1 MTKNLIY
8 DVLMYAHENKNISYR
23 KIAHDILD
31 KYQKEFRDRDF
42 VVDFNGIDITK
53 KHLWPFLKYSPFQHV
68 LKSEDRE
75 NRYYLYDDIQT
86 ILTPNDNELISI
98 GSGYIGQNGIFVIG
112 MAAGFF
118 TNDADDKIS
127 QPFKPSFFFQN
138 TSEMLRSGFGSDLK
152 DVYFTNASKI
162 AVEKNLMNES
172 YESNY
177 EKYWPI
183 LNNEIEFLKPRRI
196 LAAGTNVYT
205 FLRKKGLDCQ
215 KIYHPS
221 YFIYQG
227 KQKESI
233 YYYRNIIKG

>member
-1 MTKNLIY
+1 MIH
-8 DVLMYAHENKNISYR
+8 DVVMYAHTHKHLSYR

-31 KYQKEFRDRDF
+31 KYQREFRDRDF
-42 VVDFNGIDITK
+42 VVNLQGIDITK
-53 KHLWPFLKYSPFQHV
+53 KHVWPFLKYSPFQHV
-68 LKSEDRE
+68 LLEKDVE
-75 NRYYLYDDIQT
+75 NRYPLYNDIQS

-98 GSGYIGQNGIFVIG
+98 GSGYIGQNGVMVIG

-118 TNDADDKIS
+118 TNDDDDKIS

-138 TSEMLRSGFGSDLK
+138 TSEMLRSGFGPNLK
-152 DVYFTNASKI
+152 EVYFTNASKI

-183 LNNEIEFLKPRRI
+183 LEHEINVLKPKRI
-196 LAAGTNVYT
+196 LAAGTNVYK
-205 FLRKKGLDCQ
+205 FLKDKGLNCQ

-233 YYYRNIIKG
+233 YYYRNIIEE

>member
-1 MTKNLIY
+1 MVKDLIHDIVLYAHTHKNL
-8 DVLMYAHENKNISYR
+8 SYR
-23 KIAHDILD
+23 KIAHDILE
-31 KYQKEFRDRDF
+31 KYQAEFRDRDF
-42 VVDFNGIDITK
+42 VVNLEGIDITK

-68 LKSEDRE
+68 LDSKDLD
-75 NRYYLYDDIQT
+75 NRYPLYDDIKS

-98 GSGYIGQNGIFVIG
+98 GSGYIGLSGIFVIG

-138 TSEMLRSGFGSDLK
+138 TSEMLRSGFAQDLK

-162 AVEKNLMNES
+162 AIEKNLMNES
-172 YESNY
+172 YELNY

-183 LNNEIEFLKPRRI
+183 LENEIKLLKPRRI
-196 LAAGTNVYT
+196 LAAGTNVFT
-205 FLRKKGLDCQ
+205 FLKNKGIDCQ

-233 YYYRNIIKG
+233 YYYRNIIKE